1 MSDSLLSQKTQRL
14 ATDPAKIVFF
24 LGPRSASWNGVM
36 QYSLD
41 CIRMM
46 SGCADL
52 DVDAIYIE
60 AEPRSFKRYWLQLVG
75 FPLRA
80 IAAARS
86 GSLIVLY
93 QEDLCFLIPIIRLAG
108 GRVCMILHHVQH
120 PGQNRGVI
128 ETLKN
133 WYIRLMQPL
142 VAKADLVLSPSD
154 VTVNEAR
161 ADIAVPAERIHAVP
175 VAFDGRFKP
184 VDATVRATARA
195 ALKEKFGIFIGS
207 ELVLLNVGS
216 DETRKNNATV
226 FRALQKLDRKDVV
239 VLRVGRA
246 LVESNRQECRD
257 LASAAGVPVHFAQGV
272 ADEDMGYFY
281 QASDIYVSPTL
292 QEGFGRTVIEAQLV
306 GIPVIASDLPV
317 YRSTMGDAFV
327 PVENITDE
335 QEWAT
340 AITRVAADPALQA
353 TLAQRGLVNATRFS
367 TKVVGALLLR
377 TIRRAVQR

>member
-1 MSDSLLSQKTQRL
+1 MSDSLLSEKTQRL
-14 ATDPAKIVFF
+14 AAEPAKIVFF

-46 SGCADL
+46 SGCPDL
-52 DVDAIYIE
+52 AVDSIYIE
-60 AEPRSFKRYWLQLVG
+60 AQPRSLKRYWSQLVG
-75 FPLRA
+75 YPLRA

-120 PGQNRGVI
+120 PGQARGIV

-133 WYIRLMQPL
+133 WYIRAMQPL

-161 ADIAVPAERIHAVP
+161 ADIAVPADRIHAVP

-184 VDATVRATARA
+184 VDPAVRSLARET
-195 ALKEKFGIFIGS
+195 LKAKFGIAIGD

-226 FRALQKLDRKDVV
+226 FRALQKLGRKDVI
-239 VLRVGRA
+239 VLRVGKA

-257 LASAAGVPVHFAQGV
+257 LASAAGVTVHFAQGV

-327 PVENITDE
+327 PVVNLTDE

-340 AITRVAADPALQA
+340 AINRVAADPSLRT
-353 TLAQRGLVNATRFS
+353 TLAQRGFANATRYS
-367 TKVVGALLLR
+367 TSVVGALLLR
-377 TIRRAVQR
+377 TFRRAVKR